1 MPEEQFYAFLF
12 KLKKETYEKNLG
24 FRERL
29 EAAGG
34 LDEVLAVVR
43 EAGFEV
49 TRSDWLRCIREERP
63 GCGVLQNL
71 ENQGGWSSSG
81 LSIE

>member
-43 EAGFEV
+43 EAGLALMYSRRK
-49 TRSDWLRCIREERP
+49 TWMRGAAKPRKPGWLE
-63 GCGVLQNL
+63 
-71 ENQGGWSSSG
+71 
-81 LSIE
+81 